1 MQEFEYH
8 FEATLSA
15 YDFGTMAYTVV
26 YLPKSVLSKLDF
38 SRSKRLRIHG
48 EISGVPIEAAIMPS
62 KGTWYIMVSKKL
74 QKKCRLSLGDR
85 ALVSFNIADPESIT
99 IPRELRF
106 ALEAN
111 ATAMQSWD
119 SLTAGKR
126 RGFCY
131 RVDSA
136 KRMETRQRRV
146 ADIIE
151 MLVSAR

>member
-1 MQEFEYH
+1 M
-8 FEATLSA
+8 LWI
-15 YDFGTMAYTVV
+15 
-26 YLPKSVLSKLDF
+26 SVLGCADW
-38 SRSKRLRIHG
+38 RSQHSDVDRIRRQN
-48 EISGVPIEAAIMPS
+48 AAPLM
-62 KGTWYIMVSKKL
+62 
-74 QKKCRLSLGDR
+74 SLPLKS
-85 ALVSFNIADPESIT
+85 AATSFNIADPESIT

-111 ATAMQSWD
+111 GTAMQNWN

-136 KRMETRQRRV
+136 KRMETRPRWV